1 MYVTLQHCVCMH
13 LALQHCVCMHLTLY
27 HCICMYLTLQHCICV
42 YLTLQHCICL
52 FVIGAGNKGPVVFQD
67 ILHKLIADDE
77 VVIAKASVQGVEVC
91 GTSKTSVNIK
101 TRV

>member
-1 MYVTLQHCVCMH
+1 M
-13 LALQHCVCMHLTLY
+13 
-27 HCICMYLTLQHCICV
+27 
-42 YLTLQHCICL
+42 
-52 FVIGAGNKGPVVFQD
+52 VFQD